1 MKNMILVSRK
11 MSNSEIISFARL
23 SETEIEDFDRYSRI
37 PMKLV
42 NYDSESGSIPIR
54 VKNVVDVGPRNN
66 TSNVDIVEVYIEDRD
81 YLDAI
86 LYKFSDSLK
95 VEIKTVNVSYLF
107 DYYKNYMSIDQIISF
122 IFTVA
127 DAKVYSKTNT
137 VAKRAKYYRDFITN
151 LKEVMRVF
159 LTRIETNPLLP
170 EALRLKLCEFS
181 VTKAD
186 TKINS
191 SMFSQ
196 AYIKEQDKILLVGYK
211 YGIRANNGSNIIR
224 KIFALEPFLYRV
236 LNYIVDFAP
245 RLQVNP
251 LYLEIIRLFDPRLVS
266 HMSLTMMLFE
276 IYKFDDKDIPVSEIA
291 NIFLNKLIEKSI
303 VELNSNLTNEDLLLL
318 SKMRDRLMTEY
329 GHSPAIIDVSIS
341 SELKSD
347 IEFSKLV
354 SCIPIPVLLQMT
366 HYIVG

>member
-11 MSNSEIISFARL
+11 MSNNEIISFARL
-23 SETEIEDFDRYSRI
+23 SETEIEDFDRRSRI

-42 NYDSESGSIPIR
+42 NYDHGSDSIPIK
-54 VKNVVDVGPRNN
+54 VKSTVDVGPKNN
-66 TSNVDIVEVYIEDRD
+66 TSNVDIVEIYIEDRD

-107 DYYKNYMSIDQIISF
+107 DYYKNYMSIDQIASF
-122 IFTVA
+122 IHTVA
-127 DAKVYSKTNT
+127 DARVYSKTNT
-137 VAKRAKYYRDFITN
+137 VVKRARYYSDFITN
-151 LKEVMRVF
+151 LREVMKVF

-170 EALRLKLCEFS
+170 EALRLKLCEFA

-191 SMFSQ
+191 SMFNQ

-224 KIFALEPFLYRV
+224 KIFALEPFLYRI

-245 RLQVNP
+245 RLRLNP
-251 LYLEIIRLFDPRLVS
+251 INLEIIRLFDPRLIS
-266 HMSLTMMLFE
+266 HMTLTEMIFE
-276 IYKFDDKDIPVSEIA
+276 LYKFDNKNIPVSEIA
-291 NIFLNKLIEKSI
+291 NVFLNKLIEKSV

-318 SKMRDRLMTEY
+318 SKMRDRFIYEY
-329 GHSPAIIDVSIS
+329 GHSPTIIDMSIS
-341 SELKSD
+341 SELKSE

-354 SCIPIPVLLQMT
+354 FCIPMPILLQMT